1 MPQGNGECG
10 KVAAVW
16 HEISAPRCTG
26 LQWLHGQSYLV
37 CPLKIH
43 KRPQAVKGAREWAA
57 AAAAEGRGEDWEQKQ
72 CERARR
78 KNNEKLINGC
88 K

>member
-1 MPQGNGECG
+1 MPQGHRGTGECG

-57 AAAAEGRGEDWEQKQ
+57 AAAAEGRGKGGS
-72 CERARR
+72 RNNANAREGKTT
-78 KNNEKLINGC
+78 KN
-88 K
+88 